1 MEQSWGY
8 AGLPG
13 EGGILNVS
21 SHEELDQI
29 MIGFPLGPFSE
40 IGVFAL
46 ADIDKSLNAVVD
58 TSKAMM
64 G

>member
-21 SHEELDQI
+21 SNEELGQI
-29 MIGFPLGPFSE
+29 MIGLPLGPFSE
-40 IGVFAL
+40 IGVCLRWRMSTRA
-46 ADIDKSLNAVVD
+46 
-58 TSKAMM
+58 
-64 G
+64 